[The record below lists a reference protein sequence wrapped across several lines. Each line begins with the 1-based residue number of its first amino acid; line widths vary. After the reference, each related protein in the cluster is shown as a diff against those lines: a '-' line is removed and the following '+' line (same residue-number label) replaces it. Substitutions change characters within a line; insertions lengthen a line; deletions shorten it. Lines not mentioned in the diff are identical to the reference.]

1 MQKLI
6 LADLTAR
13 LLEERGQRHDS
24 WPWTVKYLELAD
36 LQFNGQWTATT
47 LDAAKAKAVIVPAH
61 SGEPCRGDRLELVGG
76 GGTSVEAAARWL
88 RTIQDQYA
96 TANPTCWRRIQ
107 EAAHGPFST
116 VVLTTEP
123 LGSVEHATLS
133 PRPDSLYHLDG
144 LHRLLGWELASRL
157 RGAISIPAIVA
168 GRRPDDPS

>member
-1 MQKLI
+1 
-6 LADLTAR
+6 
-13 LLEERGQRHDS
+13 
-24 WPWTVKYLELAD
+24 
-36 LQFNGQWTATT
+36 
-47 LDAAKAKAVIVPAH
+47 
-61 SGEPCRGDRLELVGG
+61 
-76 GGTSVEAAARWL
+76 
-88 RTIQDQYA
+88 
-96 TANPTCWRRIQ
+96 
-107 EAAHGPFST
+107 